1 MNNKGFT
8 LMEMLAT
15 VVIVGILLSITT
27 ISIVGYINDSREK
40 ARQVE
45 ESNIISAAQTYLKE
59 KGGWGNDDTACVT
72 IENLKT
78 YGYLARD
85 KDFEPYKAVRFE
97 RNATTKVITKKE
109 VKEKDD
115 CS

>member
-45 ESNIISAAQTYLKE
+45 ESNIITAAQTYLKE
-59 KGGWGNDDTACVT
+59 KGGWENDVACVT
-72 IENLKT
+72 IDNLKT
-78 YGYLARD
+78 YGYLPYDRD
-85 KDFEPYKAVRFE
+85 FAPYKTVRFE
-97 RNATTKVITKKE
+97 RNATTKVITEKE
-109 VKEKDD
+109 VKKSED